1 MNLRGN
7 DTMTS
12 RWFNLILTLLLVFNV
27 SGLGSANDVHA
38 PIMIE
43 DKLEQGDTF
52 INQLSLRRRMYTNSP
67 SSTQTESNSHAVESN
82 PKTNPDATNPTHPV
96 QRRTNDVE
104 DVLNGMAHK
113 DPTQWDAT
121 EWVVFALFI
130 SLFGWIA
137 CCLCSMCCCGR
148 GGGSTLLGWL
158 CCYEICCRDGR
169 DLDVCCDYA
178 LRWRR
183 DV

>member
-1 MNLRGN
+1 MTSLRGN
-7 DTMTS
+7 DTATS
-12 RWFNLILTLLLVFNV
+12 RWFILILALLLLFDV
-27 SGLGSANDVHA
+27 SGSGLANDVHA
-38 PIMIE
+38 PIMVQ
-43 DKLEQGDTF
+43 DKLPQAGEF
-52 INQLSLRRRMYTNSP
+52 IDQLSLRRRMSTNGQP
-67 SSTQTESNSHAVESN
+67 SIQTASHSHAVESRT
-82 PKTNPDATNPTHPV
+82 KKNPDATNPTHPI
-96 QRRTNDVE
+96 QRRTKDVE

-130 SLFGWIA
+130 SFFGWIA

-148 GGGSTLLGWL
+148 GGGNTLLGWL

-178 LRWRR
+178 LR
-183 DV
+183 